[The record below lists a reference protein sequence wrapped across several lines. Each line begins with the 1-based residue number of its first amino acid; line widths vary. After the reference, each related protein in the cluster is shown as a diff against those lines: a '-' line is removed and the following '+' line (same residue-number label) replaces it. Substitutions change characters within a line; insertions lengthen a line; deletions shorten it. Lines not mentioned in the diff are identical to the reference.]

1 MAATTEMIRQLREQT
16 GAGVLDCKR
25 ALDENNGDMAAAAEQ
40 LRRKGLA
47 AAAKKADRVANEGR
61 VEPYVH
67 PGNKLAALVELSCE
81 TDFVARNE
89 QFVALAHDLAMQ
101 VAAARPRWVS
111 RSDVPADVLAEQTAL
126 FQSEAGSKPLA
137 VMERIIQGKLDKFYQ
152 ENCLLEQ
159 PYIRDDDKTVQSLI
173 TEAVAKFGE
182 NIVVR
187 RFARF
192 EIGAEE

>member
-1 MAATTEMIRQLREQT
+1 MAATTEMIRQLRDLT

-25 ALDENNGDMAAAAEQ
+25 ALDENGGNLEAAAEQ

-47 AAAKKADRVANEGR
+47 SAAKKTGRAANEGR

-67 PGNKLAALVELSCE
+67 PGNKLASLVELACE
-81 TDFVARNE
+81 TDFVARTE
-89 QFVALAHDLAMQ
+89 QFSTLAHELAMQ
-101 VAAARPRWVS
+101 VAAAKPRWVS
-111 RSDVPADVLAEQTAL
+111 RNDVPAETLAAETSR
-126 FQSEAGSKPLA
+126 FQSEAGNKPPA
-137 VMERIIQGKLDKFYQ
+137 VMERIIQGKLDKFYA

-159 PYIRDDDKTVQSLI
+159 PYIRDGEKAVQSLVA
-173 TEAVAKFGE
+173 EAIAKFGE